1 MVLIS
6 VVLSLLSRVAQV
18 GLDNAGKT
26 TTLYHLHM
34 GEMVK
39 TTPTI
44 GSNVRVIRGV
54 MAGHIVRGG
63 MCRHSFQLRST
74 GKEAQSARSFFN
86 QCAGGADQRGFCQV

>member
-1 MVLIS
+1 M
-6 VVLSLLSRVAQV
+6 AQV

-44 GSNVRVIRGV
+44 GSNVRGV
-54 MAGHIVRGG
+54 LAGHIVRGG
-63 MCRHSFQLRST
+63 TCWHSFQLRSV

-86 QCAGGADQRGFCQV
+86 QCTGGADQRGFCQV